1 MSKLKVIGVLALVAT
16 LLLLYPA
23 IALAQPPLPSTF
35 YGTASD
41 ADGNLV
47 PEGTT
52 VTAYVDDV
60 MAGSDTTD
68 ADGNYVID
76 VLGDDQG
83 TTEVEGGTAGDTVTF
98 TIGGDSAGQT
108 GTFMSG
114 TPQMLNLSVG
124 ELPPTGDE
132 ALMPVMMTVA
142 LGGVFLT
149 LIGVRSYR
157 RARA

>member
-23 IALAQPPLPSTF
+23 IALAQPQLPSTF
-35 YGTASD
+35 YGTAKD

-47 PEGTT
+47 PEGTM
-52 VTAYVDDV
+52 VEAYVDDV
-60 MAGSDTTD
+60 MAGSDATD
-68 ADGNYVID
+68 ANGNYALD
-76 VLGDDQG
+76 VLGDDPG
-83 TTEVEGGTAGDTVTF
+83 TTTVEGGTAGDAVTF
-98 TIGGDSAGQT
+98 MIGGDGAGQS

-114 TPQMLNLSVG
+114 TPQMLDLSVG

-132 ALMPVMMTVA
+132 ALMPVMMTMA

>member
-41 ADGNLV
+41 AEGNLV
-47 PEGTT
+47 PEGT
-52 VTAYVDDV
+52 VVEAYVGDV
-60 MAGSDTTD
+60 MVGSGATD
-68 ADGNYVID
+68 ADGNYALD
-76 VLGDDQG
+76 ALGDDPG
-83 TTEVEGGTAGDTVTF
+83 TTAVEGTAGDTVTF
-98 TIGGDSAGQT
+98 KIGGDTAAQA
-108 GTFMSG
+108 GTFMG
-114 TPQMLNLSVG
+114 GDVQNLDLSVG